1 MKIKLKSNLF
11 GKSIGD
17 VVEISSS
24 QAEQLIKSGDAEA
37 VATKRPARKKVSNKA
52 MSAKTE

>member
-11 GKSIGD
+11 GKSVGD
-17 VVEISSS
+17 VIDVSTS
-24 QAEQLIKSGDAEA
+24 QGEDLIKSGDASL
-37 VATKRPARKKVSNKA
+37 VRDGRKKVSNKA